1 MHDYF
6 TFALAS
12 ISALFFVIDPLA
24 VVPVF
29 VAMTERETPR
39 QKADTAR
46 RAAVTVGVTLAV
58 FAVAGG
64 LIFRLFGISI
74 GGFKVAGGVLLF
86 LVAVEM
92 MQARPS
98 RTKTSPEEEA
108 EGIEKDDVALIP
120 LGIPLLSGPGAI
132 ATVMVLV
139 ARHRSW
145 AYDVLVLV
153 AIALNCVAVWA
164 CLRSATWIERHLSK
178 TLLKAVV
185 RVMGLIL
192 AAMAVEFVL
201 GGVRDLLPTLQ
212 AAMK

>member
-1 MHDYF
+1 MHSYF

-46 RAAVTVGVTLAV
+46 RAALTVGITLGV

-145 AYDVLVLV
+145 IYDALVLV

-164 CLRSATWIERHLSK
+164 FLRSATWIERHLSK

-201 GGVRDLLPTLQ
+201 GGVRDLLPTLR
-212 AAMK
+212 AALG